1 MEIGVTEDELAKAR
15 FKVASAILDADN
27 AGEIVSAM
35 NTLTMMYVKEA
46 QHQHKRGKK
55 SKKAKQKAKRL
66 KHTAD
71 EFYTI
76 VMCAIYNKQDQS
88 NG

>member
-1 MEIGVTEDELAKAR
+1 MKIGVTEDELAKAR
-15 FKVASAILDADN
+15 YKVASAILDADN
-27 AGEIVSAM
+27 AGEIVSSM

-55 SKKAKQKAKRL
+55 SKKAKKKAKQL

-76 VMCAIYNKQDQS
+76 VMCAIYNKQDQK
-88 NG
+88 